1 MRRDDVLSIL
11 AENSA
16 AYAEFGVRSL
26 SIFGSVARD
35 EADDDSDVD
44 ILVDY
49 EPEAPR
55 GYFRLFALRERLE
68 ELLGVK
74 VDLVT
79 VGGLR
84 RELRDQIMAEAI
96 RAA

>member
-1 MRRDDVLSIL
+1 MRRDDALRIL
-11 AENSA
+11 AANKA

-35 EADDDSDVD
+35 EARDDSDVD
-44 ILVDY
+44 ILVEY
-49 EPEAPR
+49 EPSARR
-55 GYFRLFALRERLE
+55 GYFSLFTLRERLE
-68 ELLGVK
+68 QLLGVE

-84 RELRDQIMAEAI
+84 SELRDSVLAEAI

>member
-1 MRRDDVLSIL
+1 MRRDDALRILSDNK
-11 AENSA
+11 AV
-16 AYAEFGVRSL
+16 YAEFGVLSL

-35 EADDDSDVD
+35 EAEEDSDVD

-49 EPEAPR
+49 TSEAPR
-55 GYFRLFALRERLE
+55 GYFRLFALQERLE
-68 ELLGVK
+68 RLLGVK

-84 RELRDQIMAEAI
+84 RELKDRVLAEAI

>member
-1 MRRDDVLSIL
+1 MRRDDALRIL
-11 AENSA
+11 AANRA

-26 SIFGSVARD
+26 AIFGSVARD
-35 EADDDSDVD
+35 EARDDSDID

-49 EPEAPR
+49 EPEAR
-55 GYFRLFALRERLE
+55 RSLFRLFALRQRLE
-68 ELLGVK
+68 EILGVN

-84 RELRDQIMAEAI
+84 RELRDRVLAEAI

>member
-1 MRRDDVLSIL
+1 MRRDDVLRIL
-11 AENSA
+11 AANRA

-35 EADDDSDVD
+35 EAGEDSDVD

-49 EPEAPR
+49 EPGALR
-55 GYFRLFALRERLE
+55 GYFQLFALRERLE
-68 ELLGVK
+68 ALLGTD

-84 RELRDQIMAEAI
+84 KELRDDVLAEAI